1 MRNIFLEKSCT
12 KCGGQTISGPFSRD
26 MLHFYCNI
34 DMNWNQNWAYSRS
47 IFYSFMC
54 FAFIV
59 CQVEG
64 YRDRLELSCRP
75 LALPHITLFQKTK
88 RGLEPVS
95 LIHFLHDLWR
105 EIFLFLLPDQI
116 SMSGCL
122 YFVRYWPICILQLLV
137 NYVVTSKILK
147 LTLSS

>member
-75 LALPHITLFQKTK
+75 LALPHLKLFQKIK

-95 LIHFLHDLWR
+95 LFISCMIFEEKYFCFFYLTKFQCLVVFTSWDIGQYVFCNCWLTMLWR
-105 EIFLFLLPDQI
+105 QK
-116 SMSGCL
+116 C
-122 YFVRYWPICILQLLV
+122 R
-137 NYVVTSKILK
+137 N
-147 LTLSS
+147 